1 MVFSEITVLSC
12 QIVASLLMG
21 CDYFMP
27 SVWRAKINRSLFG
40 YFARLRDNVDK
51 DISQKFKETF
61 AQLKIIFFCLCLIAI
76 SYAIF
81 YFRVFLY
88 ENLTPMLYLCLV
100 IISLLL
106 SVLALHVIIGYA
118 VKLLVALGVG
128 GLFFRSI
135 SVFLLTTEKGPLA
148 GTGFLMLLISFI
160 MRYSNITHT

>member
-27 SVWRAKINRSLFG
+27 STWRAKINQILFG
-40 YFARLRDNVDK
+40 YFARLRDNVDR

-61 AQLKIIFFCLCLIAI
+61 AQIKIIFFCLCLLAI
-76 SYAIF
+76 SYAIY
-81 YFRVFLY
+81 YFRIFLY
-88 ENLTPMLYLCLV
+88 ELLTPIPYLCLTL
-100 IISLLL
+100 ISLLF
-106 SVLALHVIIGYA
+106 SALALNVLIGHA
-118 VKLLVALGVG
+118 VKLLVVLGVG

-135 SVFLLTTEKGPLA
+135 SVFLLKTEKGPLA